1 MRVKGFVSLLT
12 GLLITSGLPQVA
24 HSADLPS
31 FEIKSVSSTM
41 IDPGD
46 TVTWKIQVN
55 LVTGWTK
62 GLTLNLIDPSGQTR
76 QIYTLVD
83 NAYDVKEK
91 KSVETL
97 LSLKT
102 NEYDLAGKYRLNFGY
117 ITNVTEV
124 FYYDPINGKEYA
136 GKGTNSTA
144 QNMSQFDF
152 TIRDAG
158 SGKQKTPQFIESI
171 AFSKSQ
177 INPGASAKLELK
189 TSGTGSL
196 VNTNVWLTTPDG
208 TMSIYCDAANLGN
221 SSSCQ
226 GVSSSNGKYEFS
238 MPVWTAGDSS
248 PGTYKINKVLLS
260 YRNGDPASSGNDTAN
275 WGGYIYYEESEVVN
289 NGVKSQL
296 LSKFP
301 QSGLSFT
308 LLDAGQGL
316 AQAPVWTELAWKK
329 KSVKA
334 GTIAT
339 LVVTANG
346 FNRYL
351 GNISVPILTT
361 LGGKNEFIYTNQ
373 SGLATEIRQIKPATS
388 KTMLPAVQSGSFE
401 VDVYVPRNAKPGTYA
416 IGQITLLSTSCELST
431 MKDIYTNSP
440 INSQNCQ
447 SWPNGSHTTFY
458 MGNLSKDFGSSSVST
473 KLWNGYVNPLAV
485 QMEVT
490 AADPLEAPKIEEG
503 EINPSTIE
511 FRYLYSNEQSCTGS
525 VSTGEI
531 VDDKLIKDGYWT
543 LKAIN
548 LKPESA
554 VTFKLSCVDAAGAK
568 AESVLTSRTSKP
580 IPPASPKLTLDS
592 VTTNSAIFSIGIR
605 EGFKYTV
612 KSESGVA
619 QILGNKESG
628 YQVEVTG
635 LKPGVKTNLVATI
648 IDSYGQS
655 TSTEPFYFSAELP
668 AKPSKP
674 LFIVGK
680 LSTTRVEFKY
690 EKLSDLDYELTVSE
704 GDVSDIRGSVTVSGL
719 APNTK
724 ITASLKVTDEFGQ
737 STTSD
742 DLIIKSAIPEMPAM
756 PVLYLSKA
764 TSDSISL
771 RFTPR
776 AGIKYALKASAGASL
791 ISDGSI
797 VISGLKP
804 LQKVEVSLVMIDA
817 YGQYK
822 NSDFYTFTT
831 AAAPKAAAKT
841 SITCVKG
848 KTSKV
853 ITAVKPTCPSGYTKK

>member
-1 MRVKGFVSLLT
+1 MRVKGFISLLT
-12 GLLITSGLPQVA
+12 AVLITSALPQVA
-24 HSADLPS
+24 HAADLPS
-31 FEIKSVSSTM
+31 FEIKSVSSTL

-55 LVTGWTK
+55 LIPGWTK
-62 GLTLNLIDPSGQTR
+62 GLTLNLIDPSGQVR

-124 FYYDPINGKEYA
+124 FYYDPVNGKEYA
-136 GKGTNSTA
+136 GKGTNTFA

-171 AFSKSQ
+171 SFSKSQ
-177 INPGASAKLELK
+177 INPGTSAKLELK

-208 TMSIYCDAANLGN
+208 TMSIYCDASNLGN

-248 PGTYKINKVLLS
+248 PGTYKINKVLLN
-260 YRNGDPASSGNDTAN
+260 YRNGDPSSSGNDTAN
-275 WGGYIYYEESEVVN
+275 WGGFVYYEESEVVN

-316 AQAPVWTELAWKK
+316 AQAPVWTELAWKN

-361 LGGKNEFIYTNQ
+361 LGGKNEFVYTNQ
-373 SGLATEIRQIKPATS
+373 SGQATEIRQIKPAIS

-416 IGQITLLSTSCELST
+416 IGQISLLSTSCELSAI
-431 MKDIYTNSP
+431 KDIYTNSP
-440 INSQNCQ
+440 INNQNCQ
-447 SWPNGSHTTFY
+447 SWPNGSRTTFY
-458 MGNLSKDFGSSSVST
+458 MGNLTKDFGSSSINT
-473 KLWNGYVNPLAV
+473 KQWNGYVNPLAV

-490 AADPLEAPKIEEG
+490 AADPLAAPKLELVEAGPTAIEY
-503 EINPSTIE
+503 
-511 FRYLYSNEQSCTGS
+511 RYLYSNEQNCVGS
-525 VSTGEI
+525 TNAGDL
-531 VDDKLIKDGYWT
+531 VDDKLINNNYWT
-543 LKAIN
+543 LKVIN
-548 LKPESA
+548 LKPDSA
-554 VTFKLSCVDAAGAK
+554 LSVKLTCTDTAGSK
-568 AESVLTSRTSKP
+568 AESSIDSRTSKP

-592 VTTNSAIFSIGIR
+592 VTANSATFSIGIR
-605 EGFKYTV
+605 EGFKYSV
-612 KSESGVA
+612 KAASGEA
-619 QILGNKESG
+619 QIIGNKESG
-628 YQVEVTG
+628 YKVEVTG
-635 LKPGVKTNLVATI
+635 LKPGIKTNIVATI
-648 IDSYGQS
+648 TDSYGQV
-655 TSTEPFYFSAELP
+655 TSSEPLYFAAELP
-668 AKPSKP
+668 PKPIKP
-674 LFIVGK
+674 QLIVGK

-690 EKLSDLDYELTVSE
+690 EKLANLDYELTVSE
-704 GDVSDIRGSVTVSGL
+704 GEVSDIRGSVTVSGL

-724 ITASLKVTDEFGQ
+724 ITASLKVTDQFGQ

-742 DLIIKSAIPEMPAM
+742 DLVLKSAIPELPAM
-756 PVLYLSKA
+756 PILYLSK
-764 TSDSISL
+764 TTPDSISL

-776 AGIKYALKASAGASL
+776 AGMKYVLKASAGSTV
-791 ISDGSI
+791 ISDGS
-797 VISGLKP
+797 VLISGLNP
-804 LQKVEVSLVMIDA
+804 LQKIEVSLVMIDA

-822 NSDFYTFTT
+822 NSDFYTYTT
-831 AAAPKAAAKT
+831 AAAPKTAAKT

>member
-12 GLLITSGLPQVA
+12 AVLSISFLPQVA
-24 HSADLPS
+24 YAADLPS

-55 LVTGWTK
+55 LIPGWTK
-62 GLTLNLIDPSGQTR
+62 GLTLNLIDPSGQIR

-124 FYYDPINGKEYA
+124 FYYDPINGKDYA

-158 SGKQKTPQFIESI
+158 SGKQKTPQLIDSI
-171 AFSKSQ
+171 GFSKSQ
-177 INPGASAKLELK
+177 IDPGASAKLELK

-196 VNTNVWLTTPDG
+196 VSTNVWLTTPDG
-208 TMSIYCDAANLGN
+208 TLSIYCDATTLGN
-221 SSSCQ
+221 SRACQ
-226 GVSSSNGKYEFS
+226 GISNSNGKYEFS
-238 MPVWTAGDSS
+238 MPVWTAEDSS

-260 YRNGDPASSGNDTAN
+260 YRNGDLPTDGNNTAN
-275 WGGYIYYEESEVVN
+275 WGGYVYYEETEVLN

-316 AQAPVWTELAWKK
+316 AQTPIWTALSWKSK
-329 KSVKA
+329 TIKA
-334 GTIAT
+334 GTNAT
-339 LVVTANG
+339 LIISIEGFTRYIANINVPNIFSANG
-346 FNRYL
+346 K
-351 GNISVPILTT
+351 GEIL
-361 LGGKNEFIYTNQ
+361 YTNQ
-373 SGLATEIRQIKPATS
+373 GGVQGARQIKPAS
-388 KTMLPAVQSGSFE
+388 SNSLYPATKQGTFE
-401 VDVYVPRNAKPGTYA
+401 VDVYIPRNAKPGTYTL
-416 IGQITLLSTSCELST
+416 GQLIISTTTCE
-431 MKDIYTNSP
+431 
-440 INSQNCQ
+440 INSLKDYTSENPKNNIYCQ
-447 SWPNGSHTTFY
+447 SSPNGWQTNYYLGSINK
-458 MGNLSKDFGSSSVST
+458 NLGASSIFI
-473 KLWNGYVNPLAV
+473 KPWQDYVDPRNIPI
-485 QMEVT
+485 EVT
-490 AADPLEAPKIEEG
+490 AAAPLEAPKVEEVEIGPSAIEY
-503 EINPSTIE
+503 
-511 FRYLYSNEQSCTGS
+511 RYLYSSEQSCVGS
-525 VSTGEI
+525 ASAGDLIDEKSLKDSYRVF
-531 VDDKLIKDGYWT
+531 KLN
-543 LKAIN
+543 N
-548 LKPESA
+548 LKPDSA
-554 VTFKLSCVDAAGAK
+554 VSLKLTCTDAAGAK
-568 AESVLTSRTSKP
+568 AESSIDSRTSKP

-592 VTTNSAIFSIGIR
+592 VTTNSATFSIGIR

-612 KSESGVA
+612 KSESGEA

-628 YQVEVTG
+628 YKVEVTG
-635 LKPGVKTNLVATI
+635 LKPGIKTNIVATI
-648 IDSYGQS
+648 TDSYGQV
-655 TSTEPFYFSAELP
+655 TSSEPLYFSAELP

-674 LFIVGK
+674 EFTVGK

-690 EKLSDLDYELTVSE
+690 EKLANLDYELTVSE
-704 GDVSDIRGSVTVSGL
+704 GEVSDIRGSVTVSGL

-742 DLIIKSAIPEMPAM
+742 DLVLKSAIPELPAI
-756 PVLYLSKA
+756 PTLYLVK
-764 TSDSISL
+764 TSFDSITL

-776 AGIKYALKASAGASL
+776 AGIKYQAKISVGSAT
-791 ISDGSI
+791 ITDGLLVVS
-797 VISGLKP
+797 SLKP
-804 LQKVEVSLVMIDA
+804 ATKIQVTLIMNDA
-817 YGQYK
+817 YGQLKY
-822 NSDFYTFTT
+822 SDTYSYTT
-831 AAAPKAAAKT
+831 AAAPKTATKT
-841 SITCVKG
+841 SITCIKG
-848 KTSKV
+848 KISKV

>member
-12 GLLITSGLPQVA
+12 ALLITSVLPQVA
-24 HSADLPS
+24 HAADLPS

-46 TVTWKIQVN
+46 TITWKIQVN
-55 LVTGWTK
+55 LIPGWLK
-62 GLTLNLIDPSGQTR
+62 GLNLNLIDPSGQVR
-76 QIYTLVD
+76 QLYTLVESVPE
-83 NAYDVKEK
+83 VKEK
-91 KSVETL
+91 KSVEVA

-102 NEYDLAGKYRLNFGY
+102 NDYDLAGKYRLQFAY
-117 ITNVTEV
+117 LANVSEV
-124 FYYDPINGKEYA
+124 IYYDPINGKDYA
-136 GKGTNSTA
+136 TKNENTFA

-158 SGKQKTPQFIESI
+158 AGKQKTPQFIESI
-171 AFSKSQ
+171 SFSKSQ
-177 INPGASAKLELK
+177 INPGTSAKLELK

-226 GVSSSNGKYEFS
+226 GVSNSNGKYEFS

-248 PGTYKINKVLLS
+248 PGTYKINKVLLN
-260 YRNGDPASSGNDTAN
+260 YRNGDPSSSGNDTAN
-275 WGGYIYYEESEVVN
+275 WGGFVYYEESEVVN

-316 AQAPVWTELAWKK
+316 AQAPVWTELSWKN

-361 LGGKNEFIYTNQ
+361 LGGKNEFVYTNQ
-373 SGLATEIRQIKPATS
+373 SGQATEIRQIKPAIS

-416 IGQITLLSTSCELST
+416 IGQISLLSTSCEISAI
-431 MKDIYTNSP
+431 KDIYTNSP
-440 INSQNCQ
+440 INNQNCQ
-447 SWPNGSHTTFY
+447 SWPNGSRTTFY
-458 MGNLSKDFGSSSVST
+458 MGNLSKDFGSSSINT
-473 KLWNGYVNPLAV
+473 KQWNGYVNPLVV

-490 AADPLEAPKIEEG
+490 AADPLAAPKVESVDVGPTAIEY
-503 EINPSTIE
+503 
-511 FRYLYSNEQSCTGS
+511 RYLYSNEQSCVGS
-525 VSTGEI
+525 TSAGDL
-531 VDDKLIKDGYWT
+531 VDDKVINNNYWM
-543 LKAIN
+543 LKVIN
-548 LKPESA
+548 LKPDSA
-554 VTFKLSCVDAAGAK
+554 LSVKLTCTDAAGSK
-568 AESVLTSRTSKP
+568 AESSIDSRTSKP

-592 VTTNSAIFSIGIR
+592 VTANSATFSIGIR
-605 EGFKYTV
+605 EGFNYVIKA
-612 KSESGVA
+612 ESGQTRIV
-619 QILGNKESG
+619 GNKENG
-628 YQVEVTG
+628 YKVEVTG
-635 LKPGVKTNLVATI
+635 LKPGSKTNIVATI
-648 IDSYGQS
+648 TDSYGQV
-655 TSTEPFYFSAELP
+655 TSTEPFYFAAELP
-668 AKPSKP
+668 PKPTKP
-674 LFIVGK
+674 QLIVGK

-690 EKLSDLDYELTVSE
+690 EKLANLDYELTVSE
-704 GDVSDIRGSVTVSGL
+704 GEVNDIRGSVTVSGL

-742 DLIIKSAIPEMPAM
+742 DLLLKSAIPELPAM
-756 PVLYLSKA
+756 PILYLSKT

-776 AGIKYALKASAGASL
+776 AGMKYALKVSAGSPL

-831 AAAPKAAAKT
+831 AAAPKAADKT

-848 KTSKV
+848 KTSKL

>member
-1 MRVKGFVSLLT
+1 MRVKGIFSLLT
-12 GLLITSGLPQVA
+12 AILVTSGLPQIA
-24 HSADLPS
+24 HAADLPS

-55 LVTGWTK
+55 LIPGWTK
-62 GLTLNLIDPSGQTR
+62 GLTLNLIDPSGQVR

-136 GKGTNSTA
+136 GKGANTFA

-171 AFSKSQ
+171 SFSKSQ
-177 INPGASAKLELK
+177 INPGTSAKLELK

-248 PGTYKINKVLLS
+248 PGTYKINKVLLN
-260 YRNGDPASSGNDTAN
+260 YRNGDPSSSGNDTAN
-275 WGGYIYYEESEVVN
+275 WGGFVYYEESEVVN

-447 SWPNGSHTTFY
+447 SWPNGSRTTFY
-458 MGNLSKDFGSSSVST
+458 MGNLSKDFGSSSVSS
-473 KLWNGYVNPLAV
+473 KIWNGYVNPLAV

-490 AADPLEAPKIEEG
+490 AADPLAAPKLELVEAGPTAIEY
-503 EINPSTIE
+503 
-511 FRYLYSNEQSCTGS
+511 RYLYSYEQNCVGS
-525 VSTGEI
+525 TNAGDL
-531 VDDKLIKDGYWT
+531 VDDKLINNNYWT
-543 LKAIN
+543 LKVIN
-548 LKPESA
+548 LKPDSA
-554 VTFKLSCVDAAGAK
+554 LSVKLTCTDAAGSK
-568 AESVLTSRTSKP
+568 AESSIDSRTSKP

-592 VTTNSAIFSIGIR
+592 LTTNSAIFSIGIR

-619 QILGNKESG
+619 QILGSKESG

-648 IDSYGQS
+648 TDSYGQS

-668 AKPSKP
+668 AKPAKP
-674 LFIVGK
+674 IFIVGK

-742 DLIIKSAIPEMPAM
+742 DLVLKSAIPELPAI
-756 PVLYLSKA
+756 PTLYLVK
-764 TSDSISL
+764 TSFDSITL

-776 AGIKYALKASAGASL
+776 AGIKYQAKVSAGSAT
-791 ISDGSI
+791 ITDGSL
-797 VISGLKP
+797 VVSSLKP
-804 LQKVEVSLVMIDA
+804 ATKIQVTLIMNDA
-817 YGQYK
+817 YGQLKY
-822 NSDFYTFTT
+822 SDSYSYTT
-831 AAAPKAAAKT
+831 AVAPKTATKT
-841 SITCVKG
+841 SITCIKG

>member
-12 GLLITSGLPQVA
+12 ALLITSVLPQVA
-24 HSADLPS
+24 HAADLPS

-55 LVTGWTK
+55 LIPGWTK
-62 GLTLNLIDPSGQTR
+62 GLTLNLIDPSGQVR

-171 AFSKSQ
+171 GFSKSQ

-196 VNTNVWLTTPDG
+196 VSTNVWLTTPDG
-208 TMSIYCDAANLGN
+208 TMSIYCDASNLGN

-248 PGTYKINKVLLS
+248 PGTYKINKVLLN
-260 YRNGDPASSGNDTAN
+260 YRNGDPSSSGNDTAN
-275 WGGYIYYEESEVVN
+275 WGGYVYYEESEVLN

-301 QSGLSFT
+301 QTGLSFT

-316 AQAPVWTELAWKK
+316 TQAPVWTELVWKK
-329 KSVKA
+329 NSVKA
-334 GTIAT
+334 GTTAT
-339 LVVTANG
+339 LIVTANG
-346 FNRYL
+346 FNRNL
-351 GNISVPILTT
+351 VDISVPILTT
-361 LGGKNEFIYTNQ
+361 LGGKNEFVYTNQ
-373 SGLATEIRQIKPATS
+373 SGQATEVRQIKPAVS
-388 KTMLPAVQSGSFE
+388 KTMLPAVQTGSFE

-416 IGQITLLSTSCELST
+416 IGQISLLSTTCSLST

-440 INSQNCQ
+440 VNNQNCQ
-447 SWPNGSHTTFY
+447 SWPNGSRTTFY
-458 MGNLSKDFGSSSVST
+458 MGNLSKDFGSSSVNT
-473 KLWNGYVNPLAV
+473 KQWNGYVNPLAA

-490 AADPLEAPKIEEG
+490 AAAPLEAPKLEEVDVGPSAIEY
-503 EINPSTIE
+503 
-511 FRYLYSNEQSCTGS
+511 RYQYSSDQTCSGS
-525 VSTGEI
+525 ASAGDL
-531 VDDKLIKDGYWT
+531 VDDKTLKDKYWT
-543 LKAIN
+543 LKVNN
-548 LKPESA
+548 LKPDSA
-554 VTFKLSCVDAAGAK
+554 ISLKLICTDAAGAK
-568 AESVLTSRTSKP
+568 AESSIDSRTSKP

-592 VTTNSAIFSIGIR
+592 VTTNSATFTIGIR
-605 EGFKYTV
+605 EDFKYTV
-612 KSESGVA
+612 KSESGEA

-628 YQVEVTG
+628 YKVQVTG
-635 LKPGVKTNLVATI
+635 LKPGIKTNLVATI
-648 IDSYGQS
+648 TDSYGQS
-655 TSTEPFYFSAELP
+655 TSTEPLYFSAELP

-674 LFIVGK
+674 ELLVGK

-690 EKLSDLDYELTVSE
+690 EKLANLDYELTVSE

-719 APNTK
+719 TPNTK

-742 DLIIKSAIPEMPAM
+742 DLIIKSAIPELPAI
-756 PVLYLSKA
+756 PTLYLVKTS
-764 TSDSISL
+764 SDSVTL
-771 RFTPR
+771 RFAPR
-776 AGIKYALKASAGASL
+776 AGIKYQAKVSSGSAVITDGL
-791 ISDGSI
+791 IA
-797 VISGLKP
+797 ISSLKP
-804 LQKVEVSLVMIDA
+804 ATKIQVTLIMNDA
-817 YGQYK
+817 YGQLKY
-822 NSDFYTFTT
+822 SDSYSYTT
-831 AAAPKAAAKT
+831 AAAPKTATKT
-841 SITCVKG
+841 SITCIKG

>member
-1 MRVKGFVSLLT
+1 MRVKGFISLLT
-12 GLLITSGLPQVA
+12 AVLITSALPQVA
-24 HSADLPS
+24 HAADLPS
-31 FEIKSVSSTM
+31 FEIKSVSSTL

-55 LVTGWTK
+55 LIPGWTK
-62 GLTLNLIDPSGQTR
+62 GLTLNLIDPSGQVR

-124 FYYDPINGKEYA
+124 FYYDPVNGKEYA
-136 GKGTNSTA
+136 GKGTNTFA

-171 AFSKSQ
+171 SFSKSQ
-177 INPGASAKLELK
+177 INPGTSAKLELK

-208 TMSIYCDAANLGN
+208 TMSIYCDASNLGN

-248 PGTYKINKVLLS
+248 PGTYKINKVLLN
-260 YRNGDPASSGNDTAN
+260 YRNGDPSSSGNDTAN
-275 WGGYIYYEESEVVN
+275 WGGFVYYEESEVVN

-316 AQAPVWTELAWKK
+316 AQAPVWTELAWKN

-361 LGGKNEFIYTNQ
+361 LGGKNEFVYTNQ
-373 SGLATEIRQIKPATS
+373 SGQATEIRQIKPAIS

-416 IGQITLLSTSCELST
+416 IGQISLLSTSCELSAI
-431 MKDIYTNSP
+431 KDIYTNSP
-440 INSQNCQ
+440 INNQNCQ
-447 SWPNGSHTTFY
+447 SWPNGSRTTFY
-458 MGNLSKDFGSSSVST
+458 MGNLTKDFGSSSINT
-473 KLWNGYVNPLAV
+473 KQWNGYVNPLAV

-490 AADPLEAPKIEEG
+490 AADPLAAPKLELVEAGPTAIEY
-503 EINPSTIE
+503 
-511 FRYLYSNEQSCTGS
+511 RYLYSNEQNCVGS
-525 VSTGEI
+525 TNAGDL
-531 VDDKLIKDGYWT
+531 VDDKLINNNYWT
-543 LKAIN
+543 LKVIN
-548 LKPESA
+548 LKPDSA
-554 VTFKLSCVDAAGAK
+554 LSVKLTCTDTAGSK
-568 AESVLTSRTSKP
+568 AESSIDSRTSKP

-592 VTTNSAIFSIGIR
+592 VTANSATFSIGIR
-605 EGFKYTV
+605 EGFKYSV
-612 KSESGVA
+612 KAASGEA
-619 QILGNKESG
+619 QIIGNKESG
-628 YQVEVTG
+628 YKVEVTG
-635 LKPGVKTNLVATI
+635 LKPGIKTNIVATI
-648 IDSYGQS
+648 TDSYGQV
-655 TSTEPFYFSAELP
+655 TSSEPLYFAAELP
-668 AKPSKP
+668 PKPIKP
-674 LFIVGK
+674 QLIVGK

-690 EKLSDLDYELTVSE
+690 EKLANLDYELTVSE
-704 GDVSDIRGSVTVSGL
+704 GEVSDIRGSVTVSGL
-719 APNTK
+719 SPNTK
-724 ITASLKVTDEFGQ
+724 ITASLKVTDQFGQ

-742 DLIIKSAIPEMPAM
+742 DLVLKSAIPELPAM
-756 PVLYLSKA
+756 PILYLSK
-764 TSDSISL
+764 TTPDSISL

-776 AGIKYALKASAGASL
+776 AGMKYVLKASAGSTV
-791 ISDGSI
+791 ISDGS
-797 VISGLKP
+797 VLISGLNP
-804 LQKVEVSLVMIDA
+804 LQKIEVSLVMIDA

-822 NSDFYTFTT
+822 NSDFYTYTT
-831 AAAPKAAAKT
+831 AAAPKTAAKT

>member
-1 MRVKGFVSLLT
+1 MRVKGFISLLT
-12 GLLITSGLPQVA
+12 AVFIASILPHVA
-24 HSADLPS
+24 HAADLPS

-55 LVTGWTK
+55 LIPGWTK
-62 GLTLNLIDPSGQTR
+62 GLTLNLIDPSGQGR

-91 KSVETL
+91 KSVEIL

-124 FYYDPINGKEYA
+124 FYYDPVNGKEYA

-152 TIRDAG
+152 TIRDTG

-177 INPGASAKLELK
+177 INPGTSAKLDLK
-189 TSGTGSL
+189 TSGTGTL
-196 VNTNVWLTTPDG
+196 IYANVWLSTPDG
-208 TMSIYCDAANLGN
+208 TVYIYCDAANLGN

-226 GVSSSNGKYEFS
+226 GISNPNGKYELS
-238 MPVWTAGDSS
+238 IPVWTAEDGS
-248 PGTYKINKVLLS
+248 PGNYKISKVILG
-260 YRNGDPASSGNDTAN
+260 YRNGDASASGNNTAT
-275 WGGYIYYEESEVVN
+275 WGGSVNYDEIEEVN

-296 LSKFP
+296 LGQFT

-308 LLDAGQGL
+308 LLDAGQGVV
-316 AQAPVWTELAWKK
+316 QNPVWTELAWKT
-329 KSVKA
+329 KSVQA
-334 GTIAT
+334 GSLAT
-339 LVVTANG
+339 LVVSANA

-351 GNISVPILTT
+351 GNVTVSMLTT
-361 LGGKNEFIYTNQ
+361 LGGKNDFVYTNRNGQ
-373 SGLATEIRQIKPATS
+373 TPDVRQVKPTFSKNILPVTKSGT
-388 KTMLPAVQSGSFE
+388 FE
-401 VDVYVPRNAKPGTYA
+401 VDVYVPRSAKPGSYA
-416 IGQITLLSTSCELST
+416 IGELNILGTSCQLLNV
-431 MKDIYTNSP
+431 KDVYTVSQ
-440 INSQNCQ
+440 INNQNCQ
-447 SWPNGSHTTFY
+447 GWPNGVHTLFY
-458 MGNLSKDFGSSSVST
+458 MGSLIKHFGSSGYNA
-473 KLWNGYVNPLAV
+473 KLWTGYINPLSV
-485 QMEVT
+485 QIEVT
-490 AADPLEAPKIEEG
+490 AAAPLEAPKVEEVEVGPSAIEY
-503 EINPSTIE
+503 
-511 FRYLYSNEQSCTGS
+511 RYLYSSEQSCVGS
-525 VSTGEI
+525 ASAGDL
-531 VDDKLIKDGYWT
+531 VDEKT
-543 LKAIN
+543 LKDNYRVLKVNN
-548 LKPESA
+548 LKPDSA
-554 VTFKLSCVDAAGAK
+554 ISLKLTCTDAAGEK
-568 AESVLTSRTSKP
+568 AESSINSRTSKP

-592 VTTNSAIFSIGIR
+592 VTANSATFSIGVR
-605 EGFKYTV
+605 EDFKYSV
-612 KSESGVA
+612 KVESGEA

-628 YQVEVTG
+628 YKVKVTG
-635 LKPGVKTNLVATI
+635 LKPGIKTNLVATI
-648 IDSYGQS
+648 TDSYGQS
-655 TSTEPFYFSAELP
+655 ISTEPFYFAAELP
-668 AKPSKP
+668 PKPTKP
-674 LFIVGK
+674 QLIVGK

-690 EKLSDLDYELTVSE
+690 EKLTNLDYELTVSE
-704 GDVSDIRGSVTVSGL
+704 GKVSDIRGSVSVSGL
-719 APNTK
+719 AANTK

-742 DLIIKSAIPEMPAM
+742 DLVLKSAIPELPTMPI
-756 PVLYLSKA
+756 LYFSKA

-776 AGIKYALKASAGASL
+776 AGMKYSLKASAGSPL

-822 NSDFYTFTT
+822 NSDFYSFTT
-831 AAAPKAAAKT
+831 AAAPKTATKT
-841 SITCVKG
+841 SITCIKG

-853 ITAVKPTCPSGYTKK
+853 ITAVKPTCPTGYTKK

>member
-1 MRVKGFVSLLT
+1 MRVKGFISLLT
-12 GLLITSGLPQVA
+12 AVLITSALPQVA
-24 HSADLPS
+24 HAADLPS
-31 FEIKSVSSTM
+31 FEIKSVSSTL

-55 LVTGWTK
+55 LIPGWTK
-62 GLTLNLIDPSGQTR
+62 GLTLNLIDPSGQVR

-124 FYYDPINGKEYA
+124 FYYDPVNGKEYA
-136 GKGTNSTA
+136 GKGTNTFA

-171 AFSKSQ
+171 SFSKSQ
-177 INPGASAKLELK
+177 INPGTSAKLELK

-248 PGTYKINKVLLS
+248 PGTYKINKVLLN
-260 YRNGDPASSGNDTAN
+260 YRNGDPSSSGNDTAN
-275 WGGYIYYEESEVVN
+275 WGGFVYYEESEVVN

-316 AQAPVWTELAWKK
+316 AQAPVWTELAWKN

-361 LGGKNEFIYTNQ
+361 LGGKNEFVYTNQ
-373 SGLATEIRQIKPATS
+373 SGQATEIRQIKPAIS

-416 IGQITLLSTSCELST
+416 IGQISLLSTSCELSAI
-431 MKDIYTNSP
+431 KDIYTNSP
-440 INSQNCQ
+440 INNQNCQ
-447 SWPNGSHTTFY
+447 SWPNGSRTTFY
-458 MGNLSKDFGSSSVST
+458 MGNLTKDFGSSSINT
-473 KLWNGYVNPLAV
+473 KQWNGYVNPLAV

-490 AADPLEAPKIEEG
+490 AADPLAAPKLELVEAGPTAIEY
-503 EINPSTIE
+503 
-511 FRYLYSNEQSCTGS
+511 RYLYSNEQNCVGS
-525 VSTGEI
+525 TNAGDL
-531 VDDKLIKDGYWT
+531 VDDKLINNNYWT
-543 LKAIN
+543 LKVIN
-548 LKPESA
+548 LKPDSA
-554 VTFKLSCVDAAGAK
+554 LSVKLTCTDAAGSK
-568 AESVLTSRTSKP
+568 AESSIDSRTSKP

-592 VTTNSAIFSIGIR
+592 VTANSATFSIGIR
-605 EGFKYTV
+605 EGFKYSV
-612 KSESGVA
+612 KAASGEA
-619 QILGNKESG
+619 QIIGNKESG
-628 YQVEVTG
+628 YKVEVTG
-635 LKPGVKTNLVATI
+635 LKPGIKTNIVATI
-648 IDSYGQS
+648 TDSYGQV
-655 TSTEPFYFSAELP
+655 TSSEPLYFAAELP
-668 AKPSKP
+668 PKPIKP
-674 LFIVGK
+674 QLIVGK

-690 EKLSDLDYELTVSE
+690 EKLANLDYELTVSE
-704 GDVSDIRGSVTVSGL
+704 GEVSDIRGSVTVSGL

-724 ITASLKVTDEFGQ
+724 ITASLKVTDQFGQ

-742 DLIIKSAIPEMPAM
+742 DLVLKSAIPELPAM
-756 PVLYLSKA
+756 PILYLSK
-764 TSDSISL
+764 TTPDSISL

-776 AGIKYALKASAGASL
+776 AGMKYVLKASAGSTV
-791 ISDGSI
+791 ISDGS
-797 VISGLKP
+797 VLISGLNP
-804 LQKVEVSLVMIDA
+804 LQKIEVSLVMIDA

-822 NSDFYTFTT
+822 NSDFYTYTT
-831 AAAPKAAAKT
+831 AAAPKTAAKT

>member
-1 MRVKGFVSLLT
+1 MRVKGFISLLT
-12 GLLITSGLPQVA
+12 AVLITSALPQVA
-24 HSADLPS
+24 HAADLPS
-31 FEIKSVSSTM
+31 FEIKSVSSTL

-55 LVTGWTK
+55 LIPGWTK
-62 GLTLNLIDPSGQTR
+62 GLTLNLIDPSGQVR

-124 FYYDPINGKEYA
+124 FYYDPVNGKEYA
-136 GKGTNSTA
+136 GKGTNTFA

-171 AFSKSQ
+171 SFSKSQ
-177 INPGASAKLELK
+177 INPGTSAKLELK

-208 TMSIYCDAANLGN
+208 TMSIYCDASNLGN

-248 PGTYKINKVLLS
+248 PGTYKINKVLLN
-260 YRNGDPASSGNDTAN
+260 YRNGDPSSSGNDTAN
-275 WGGYIYYEESEVVN
+275 WGGFVYYEESEVVN

-316 AQAPVWTELAWKK
+316 AQAPVWTELAWKN

-361 LGGKNEFIYTNQ
+361 LGGKNEFVYTNQ
-373 SGLATEIRQIKPATS
+373 SGQATEIRQIKPAIS

-416 IGQITLLSTSCELST
+416 IGQISLLSTSCELSAI
-431 MKDIYTNSP
+431 KDIYTNSP
-440 INSQNCQ
+440 INNQNCQ
-447 SWPNGSHTTFY
+447 SWPNGSRTTFY
-458 MGNLSKDFGSSSVST
+458 MGNLTKDFGSSSINT
-473 KLWNGYVNPLAV
+473 KQWNGYVNPLAV

-490 AADPLEAPKIEEG
+490 AADPLAAPKLELVEAGPTAIEY
-503 EINPSTIE
+503 
-511 FRYLYSNEQSCTGS
+511 RYLYSNEQNCVGS
-525 VSTGEI
+525 TNAGDL
-531 VDDKLIKDGYWT
+531 VDDKLINNNYWT
-543 LKAIN
+543 LKVIN
-548 LKPESA
+548 LKPDSA
-554 VTFKLSCVDAAGAK
+554 LSVKLTCTDAAGSK
-568 AESVLTSRTSKP
+568 AESSIDSRTSKP

-592 VTTNSAIFSIGIR
+592 VTANSATFSIGIR
-605 EGFKYTV
+605 EGFKYSV
-612 KSESGVA
+612 KAASGEA
-619 QILGNKESG
+619 QIIGNKESG
-628 YQVEVTG
+628 YKVEVTG
-635 LKPGVKTNLVATI
+635 LKPGIKTNIVATI
-648 IDSYGQS
+648 TDSYGQV
-655 TSTEPFYFSAELP
+655 TSSEPLYFAAELP
-668 AKPSKP
+668 PKPIKP
-674 LFIVGK
+674 QLILGK

-690 EKLSDLDYELTVSE
+690 EKLANLDYELTVSE
-704 GDVSDIRGSVTVSGL
+704 GEVSDIRGSVTVSGL

-724 ITASLKVTDEFGQ
+724 ITASLKVTDQFGQ

-742 DLIIKSAIPEMPAM
+742 DLVLKSAIPELPAM
-756 PVLYLSKA
+756 PILYLSK
-764 TSDSISL
+764 TTPDSISL

-776 AGIKYALKASAGASL
+776 AGMKYVLKASAGSTV
-791 ISDGSI
+791 ISDGS
-797 VISGLKP
+797 VLISGLNP
-804 LQKVEVSLVMIDA
+804 LQKIEVSLVMIDA

-822 NSDFYTFTT
+822 NSDFYTYTT
-831 AAAPKAAAKT
+831 AAAPKTAAKT

>member
-1 MRVKGFVSLLT
+1 MRVKGFISLLT
-12 GLLITSGLPQVA
+12 AVLITSALPQVA
-24 HSADLPS
+24 HAADLPS
-31 FEIKSVSSTM
+31 FEIKSVSSTL

-55 LVTGWTK
+55 LIPGWTK
-62 GLTLNLIDPSGQTR
+62 GLTLNLIDPSGQVR

-124 FYYDPINGKEYA
+124 FYYDPVNGKEYA
-136 GKGTNSTA
+136 GKGTNTFA

-171 AFSKSQ
+171 SFSKSQ
-177 INPGASAKLELK
+177 INPGTSAKLELK

-208 TMSIYCDAANLGN
+208 TMSIYCDASNLGN

-248 PGTYKINKVLLS
+248 PGTYKINKVLLN
-260 YRNGDPASSGNDTAN
+260 YRNGDPSSSGNDTAN
-275 WGGYIYYEESEVVN
+275 WGGFVYYEESEVVN

-316 AQAPVWTELAWKK
+316 AQAPVWTELAWKN

-361 LGGKNEFIYTNQ
+361 LGGKNEFVYTNQ
-373 SGLATEIRQIKPATS
+373 SGQATEIRQIKPAIS

-416 IGQITLLSTSCELST
+416 IGQISLISTSCELSAI
-431 MKDIYTNSP
+431 KDIYTNSP
-440 INSQNCQ
+440 INNQNCQ
-447 SWPNGSHTTFY
+447 SWPNGSRTTFY
-458 MGNLSKDFGSSSVST
+458 MGNLTKDFGSSSINT
-473 KLWNGYVNPLAV
+473 KQWNGYVNPLAV

-490 AADPLEAPKIEEG
+490 AADPLAAPKLELVEAGPTAIEY
-503 EINPSTIE
+503 
-511 FRYLYSNEQSCTGS
+511 RYLYSNEQNCVGS
-525 VSTGEI
+525 TNAGDL
-531 VDDKLIKDGYWT
+531 VDDKLINNNYWT
-543 LKAIN
+543 LKVIN
-548 LKPESA
+548 LKPDSA
-554 VTFKLSCVDAAGAK
+554 LSVKLTCTDAAGSK
-568 AESVLTSRTSKP
+568 AESSIDSRTSKP

-592 VTTNSAIFSIGIR
+592 VTANSATFSIGIR
-605 EGFKYTV
+605 EGFKYSV
-612 KSESGVA
+612 KAASGEA
-619 QILGNKESG
+619 QIIGNKESG
-628 YQVEVTG
+628 YKVEVTG
-635 LKPGVKTNLVATI
+635 LKPGIKTNIVATI
-648 IDSYGQS
+648 TDSYGQV
-655 TSTEPFYFSAELP
+655 TSSEPLYFAAELP
-668 AKPSKP
+668 PKPIKP
-674 LFIVGK
+674 QLILGK

-690 EKLSDLDYELTVSE
+690 EKLANLDYELTVSE
-704 GDVSDIRGSVTVSGL
+704 GEVSDIRGSVTVSGL

-724 ITASLKVTDEFGQ
+724 ITASLKVTDQFGQ

-742 DLIIKSAIPEMPAM
+742 DLVLKSAIPELPAM
-756 PVLYLSKA
+756 PILYLSK
-764 TSDSISL
+764 TTPDSISL

-776 AGIKYALKASAGASL
+776 AGMKYVLKASAGSTV
-791 ISDGSI
+791 ISDGS
-797 VISGLKP
+797 VLISGLNP
-804 LQKVEVSLVMIDA
+804 LQKIEVSLVMIDA

-822 NSDFYTFTT
+822 NSDFYTYTT
-831 AAAPKAAAKT
+831 AAAPKTAAKT
-841 SITCVKG
+841 SITCIKG